1 MLRSWL
7 KPMLAL
13 VAFTGLMGLIIAEA
27 DARPGRGGGAGS
39 RGSRTYTPP
48 PATNAAPTQARPIER
63 SATQPGQPGQ
73 PAATAAARPGA
84 AAPAAGGM
92 FSRPGLLGGLA
103 AGFLGAG
110 LLGMLMGNGL
120 LGGLGSLASMFGLLL
135 QVALIGGAIW
145 LVLRWWRNRSQPTP
159 AYAGGRSNYNA
170 PEQPGRHL
178 DLGSMAN
185 RSGMGAA
192 GSMLGGLGATRAA
205 EPSDELG
212 ITPADYDAFEKL
224 LTEVQ
229 DAYGREDLNA
239 LRTRA
244 SPEMLSY
251 FTEEMTENTS
261 RGLINHLSGTKLL
274 QGDLAEAW
282 REDQTEYA
290 TVAMRY
296 ELVDRMV
303 ERDSGR
309 TVEGDEATQEV
320 TELWTFR
327 RARGHN
333 WMLSAIQ
340 QTD

>member
-7 KPMLAL
+7 KPLLAL
-13 VAFTGLMGLIIAEA
+13 VAVVGLMGLIAAEA

-39 RGSRTYTPP
+39 RGARTYTPP
-48 PATNAAPTQARPIER
+48 PSTNAAPTQARPIER
-63 SATQPGQPGQ
+63 SATQPGQVGQ
-73 PAATAAARPGA
+73 PSAAARPGA

-92 FSRPGLLGGLA
+92 FNRPGLLGGLA

-120 LGGLGSLASMFGLLL
+120 LGGLGGLASMFGLLL

-178 DLGSMAN
+178 DLGSMGS
-185 RSGMGAA
+185 RGGMGAA
-192 GSMLGGLGATRAA
+192 GSILGGLGAARPA

-212 ITPADYDAFEKL
+212 ITPADYDAFERL

-229 DAYGREDLNA
+229 EAYGREDLNA

-244 SPEMLSY
+244 TPEMLSY

-261 RGLINHLSGTKLL
+261 RGLINELSSAKLL

-296 ELVDRMV
+296 ELVDKMI

-309 TVEGDEATQEV
+309 LVEGDDHAQEV

-327 RARGHN
+327 RARGHD

-340 QTD
+340 QS